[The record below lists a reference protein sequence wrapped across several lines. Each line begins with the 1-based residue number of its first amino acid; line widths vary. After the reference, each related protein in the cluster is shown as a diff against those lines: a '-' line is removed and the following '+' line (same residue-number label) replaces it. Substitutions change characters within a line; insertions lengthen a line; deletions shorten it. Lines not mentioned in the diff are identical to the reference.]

1 MREDNT
7 THSSVNIELEHNKV
21 HMGKFWTFGE
31 KVTINAGATQYY
43 LVDIGAIPIHSKP
56 AGIVTSAD
64 KVDIKFYNGAVTT
77 ADGTEKEVWNHNRK
91 SAYARKQPSLKFYS
105 GPTVQLKIVDDGTG
119 GGFANQPAGDTLTI
133 VSDNVADIGQ
143 TVTIYGT
150 KTGTTTTITSETVT
164 LNGTTAVDTTTTTW
178 QNILAIELSA
188 VAAGTVTIA
197 EKSGGL
203 AITTI
208 STGDLSAGVATLT
221 GQNFNGVIPEIVASD
236 TSTAPVGIYGYNKAG
251 TLISVVQALNGVTPA
266 NAGSI
271 AFYEVEK
278 VFIGAVAATRTVTV
292 STTRPGLPFSDGY
305 IPGATGVGG
314 TRSGAET
321 HAEQEFIFDAN
332 DKVII
337 EIVNGSS
344 AANIVSW
351 KIKYYE
357 ED

>member
-1 MREDNT
+1 MRQDNL
-7 THSSVNIELEHNKV
+7 THSDVTIGMEQNKT
-21 HMGKFWTFGE
+21 HMGKFWTFGD

-43 LVDIGAIPIHSKP
+43 LIDIGETPIFAKP
-56 AGIVTSAD
+56 ATIITSVD
-64 KVDIKFYNGAVTT
+64 KIDFKFYNQAVTT

-105 GPTVQLKIVDDGTG
+105 GPTVQLKIVDAGTG
-119 GGFANQPAGDTLTI
+119 GGFANQPAGDTLTV
-133 VSDNVADIGQ
+133 VSDNAADIGQ

-150 KTGTTTTITSETVT
+150 KTETTTTITSETVT

-197 EKSGGL
+197 KKSGGL

-208 STGDLSAGVATLT
+208 TTGDLSAGVATLT
-221 GQNFNGVIPEIVASD
+221 GQNFNGVIPSIEASD

-251 TLISVVQALNGVTPA
+251 TLISVVQALNGATPA
-266 NAGSI
+266 SAGST

-314 TRSGAET
+314 TRSGAEVQ
-321 HAEQEFIFDAN
+321 AQQEFTFDPN
-332 DKVII
+332 DKVIV
-337 EIVNGSS
+337 EIINGSS
-344 AANIVSW
+344 AANTIGW